1 MRCSFVVLLAHGWES
16 PAAEHRARSV
26 RVTVLST
33 MLATRGIG
41 EWGFAAIVEVD
52 GRRILFDTGAIA
64 GLTWWNFY
72 CQFFKGS
79 IRSPQVVEFLKHL
92 MRHIPG
98 PMILIWDRLSA
109 HKSRM
114 VQNFIAE
121 RHGRIH
127 TEYVPVS
134 GVGLKS
140 SGIPVGSREA
150 A

>member
-1 MRCSFVVLLAHGWES
+1 M
-16 PAAEHRARSV
+16 
-26 RVTVLST
+26 LS
-33 MLATRGIG
+33 
-41 EWGFAAIVEVD
+41 
-52 GRRILFDTGAIA
+52 AIA

-114 VQNFIAE
+114 VQDFIAE
-121 RHGRIH
+121 QHGRIH
-127 TEYVPVS
+127 TEYVPAYAPD
-134 GVGLKS
+134 LN
-140 SGIPVGSREA
+140 PVEYLWGHWKQHELPNVCPKDWWELNERARRTLRKMRRRPLLIA
-150 A
+150 AFWKQAELSF